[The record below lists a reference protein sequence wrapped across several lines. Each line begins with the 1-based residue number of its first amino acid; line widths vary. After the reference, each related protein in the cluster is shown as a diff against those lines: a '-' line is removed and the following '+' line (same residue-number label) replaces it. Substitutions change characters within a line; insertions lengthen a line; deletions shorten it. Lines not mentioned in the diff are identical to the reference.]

1 MPDCIINSHLPRSS
15 LHYLFACQLGIIAR
29 AVMEALAR
37 LLNTHETLRFLAAN
51 RNNKVHDLSDV
62 DLAAEEAPSKGGKK
76 NKINAQLSSL
86 IETEKSIWDEAYA
99 SLVCWALLCLMLGNY
114 CF

>member
-1 MPDCIINSHLPRSS
+1 M
-15 LHYLFACQLGIIAR
+15 IAR
-29 AVMEALAR
+29 ALIEALSR
-37 LLNTHETLRFLAAN
+37 LLSTHETLRYLAAN

-86 IETEKSIWDEAYA
+86 IETEKSIWDEAYVLSCRTL
-99 SLVCWALLCLMLGNY
+99 SLFFSFFFSSLP
-114 CF
+114 